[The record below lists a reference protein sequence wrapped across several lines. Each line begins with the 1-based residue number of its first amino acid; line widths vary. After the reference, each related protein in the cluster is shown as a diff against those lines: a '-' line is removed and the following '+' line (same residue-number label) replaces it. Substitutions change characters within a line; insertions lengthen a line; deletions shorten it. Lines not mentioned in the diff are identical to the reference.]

1 MRLLNISRGKI
12 EVLLDDNKS
21 VIIQG
26 EAMMIKPIPELSEY
40 VVYKNSIKWK
50 NLKEGNSIDDGL
62 ANDILN
68 FIEKEFKKKNLKMIV
83 E

>member
-1 MRLLNISRGKI
+1 MELLNISRGKI
-12 EVLLDDNKS
+12 EVLLDNNKS

-50 NLKEGNSIDDGL
+50 NLKEEDCIDDRL
-62 ANDILN
+62 VNDILS
-68 FIEKEFKKKNLKMIV
+68 FIEKEFKKKKLKMIV
-83 E
+83 A

>member
-1 MRLLNISRGKI
+1 MKLLNISRGKI
-12 EVLLDDNKS
+12 ELLLDNNKI

-40 VVYKNSIKWK
+40 VVYKKSIKWK
-50 NLKEGNSIDDGL
+50 DLKEKDYIDDEL
-62 ANDILN
+62 TIDILN